1 MALQVQDRLPP
12 RAEGSSK
19 VSAELKR
26 MILALMLAGINGPD
40 IMSEAGGCALAVEHA
55 MMATQRMINAA
66 WRGMCSIQ
74 QHCTRRLNLM
84 QMNLNSSLSLGH
96 KTRIKLSEKWTVH
109 I

>member
-1 MALQVQDRLPP
+1 MALQVQDRLSP
-12 RAEGSSK
+12 RAEGSSQ
-19 VSAELKR
+19 VSAEPKL
-26 MILALMLAGINGPD
+26 MILALMLASIQGLD
-40 IMSEAGGCALAVEHA
+40 IISEAFAVEHA
-55 MMATQRMINAA
+55 MMATQRMINAP

-74 QHCTRRLNLM
+74 QRCTLRLNLM